1 MFFLMYSQDDIP
13 ELAESFNLLL
23 ISAELVDDSSSSSP
37 TIGPQNNLTVV
48 ILENDNAYGVLQFER
63 ATLSLEEENRIVAVT
78 VLRELGSF
86 GVVRVSV
93 VDVAM
98 SATNSEDYAFN
109 FTVSVDRVLS
119 VNLYNDL
126 SFECF
131 SYTSVYV
138 CYHSVT
144 APSPDS
150 NIRGGRN

>member
-23 ISAELVDDSSSSSP
+23 ISAELVDDGSSSSP
-37 TIGPQNNLTVV
+37 TIGPQDNLTVV

-63 ATLSLEEENRIVAVT
+63 AALSLEEENRIVAVT

-98 SATNSEDYAFN
+98 TATNNEDYAFN
-109 FTVSVDRVLS
+109 FTVSVDCVLS
-119 VNLYNDL
+119 VNSYNDL

-131 SYTSVYV
+131 
-138 CYHSVT
+138 
-144 APSPDS
+144 
-150 NIRGGRN
+150 